1 MRTSISDDNIY
12 PNFCEQASQDS
23 LVFNTFRINNKYKG
37 ILEHVTFQQG
47 LVYLNLIKERNPELL
62 SNLTKYSTNDS
73 VGSPMKLMY
82 DIGHFSPTTIRYIKV
97 LGDLINEFGN
107 LDNLDI
113 VEIGC
118 GYGGQSKII
127 MDTFNIKSYTFI
139 DLPQVLKLTKRFLES
154 TNVDMSKVIFKDI
167 TQLTN
172 NENYD
177 LIISNYAF
185 TECVKSIQLTY
196 FDKVINKS
204 KMGYITANFI
214 SDIFNIDY
222 LTKDELLSMI
232 KNYYIKDEEPITH
245 PNNFILLWK

>member
-12 PNFCEQASQDS
+12 PNFCEQASQDTS
-23 LVFNTFRINNKYKG
+23 IFNTFRINNKYTG

-47 LVYLNLIKERNPELL
+47 LTYLNLIKERNPELL
-62 SNLTKYSTNDS
+62 KNLNKYSINDS
-73 VGSPMKLMY
+73 VGSPTKLLY
-82 DIGHFSPTTIRYIKV
+82 DIGYFSPTTIRYIKV
-97 LGDLINEFGN
+97 LGDLINEFGS
-107 LDNLDI
+107 LDDLDI

-118 GYGGQSKII
+118 GYGGQAKII
-127 MDTFNIKSYTFI
+127 MDTFNVKSYTFI
-139 DLPQVLKLTKRFLES
+139 DLPQVLKLSKKFLES

-172 NENYD
+172 DEKYD

-196 FDKVINKS
+196 YDKVISKS
-204 KMGYITANFI
+204 RMGYITANFI

-232 KNYYIKDEEPITH
+232 KNPYIKDEEPITH